1 MTEASR
7 LQSALAESEARLRRV
22 QRIGQVGGF
31 EIDLSSGLNL
41 RSPEYMAVQGLPAAV
56 AQEAHAH
63 WVARLHP
70 EDRER
75 AERRFLEAVSDASGA
90 LDYAQEYR
98 IVTPAG
104 AVRWISARAE
114 IERDAEGRALRM
126 VGAHHDITALRE
138 TQAELERLNQA
149 LEQRVR
155 EEVAKREA
163 AQARAAHAERMRALG
178 QLASGIAHDMNNLLQ
193 TVQSGAA
200 IIARA
205 PDQPDQV
212 AAVAEALLQ
221 AADRG
226 TAVTSRLLSF
236 ARQAELRAEPVDPA
250 CLLAQLAEM
259 LRHSLGRQYVCEV
272 EPCAGLPPLLADRR
286 QLETALLNLAINA
299 RDAMPEGGRILLS
312 AAAER
317 VAPGAAHPAGLAP
330 GAYLRLGV
338 RDEGTGMD
346 AETLAR
352 VTEPFFTTKPAEQGT
367 GLGLSMAK
375 GFAEQSG
382 GGLALESRPGAGT
395 LVCLWLPAQA

>member
-7 LQSALAESEARLRRV
+7 LQSALAASEARLRRV

-31 EIDLSSGLNL
+31 EIDLSSGINL
-41 RSPEYMAVQGLPAAV
+41 RSAEYMAVQGLPAAAV
-56 AQEAHAH
+56 HEAHAH

-70 EDRER
+70 EDRDR
-75 AERRFLEAVSDASGA
+75 AERRFLEAISEASGA

-98 IVTPAG
+98 IVTPDG
-104 AVRWISARAE
+104 GVRWISARAE

-155 EEVAKREA
+155 DEVEKREA

-193 TVQSGAA
+193 SVQSGAA

-250 CLLAQLAEM
+250 SLLTQLAEM
-259 LRHSLGRQYVCEV
+259 LRHSLGRRYACQV
-272 EPCAGLPPLLADRR
+272 EPCAQLPPLLADRR

-299 RDAMPEGGRILLS
+299 RDAMPGGGLISLS

-317 VAPGAAHPAGLAP
+317 VAGAHPAGLAP
-330 GAYLRLGV
+330 GAYIRLGV
-338 RDEGTGMD
+338 RDDGMGMD

-382 GGLALESRPGAGT
+382 GGLALESEPGEGT
-395 LVCLWLPAQA
+395 LVTLWLPAAG

>member
-31 EIDLSSGLNL
+31 EIDLSSGANL
-41 RSPEYMAVQGLPAAV
+41 RSAEYMAVQGLDAV
-56 AQEAHAH
+56 ASTESHAH
-63 WVARLHP
+63 WLSRLHP
-70 EDRER
+70 EDRAR
-75 AERRFLEAVSDASGA
+75 AERRFLQAVSDDSGA
-90 LDYAQEYR
+90 CDYAQEYR
-98 IVTPAG
+98 IVTPDG

-114 IERDAEGRALRM
+114 IERDADGRALRM

-138 TQAELERLNQA
+138 SQAELERLNQA

-155 EEVAKREA
+155 DEVAKREA

-205 PDQPDQV
+205 PDQPEQV
-212 AAVAEALLQ
+212 AAVAEALSQ
-221 AADRG
+221 AAERG

-236 ARQAELRAEPVDPA
+236 ARQAELRAEPVPPA
-250 CLLAQLAEM
+250 TLLEQTAEI
-259 LRHSLGRQYVCEV
+259 LRHSLGRRYACQVV
-272 EPCAGLPPLLADRR
+272 PCPGLPSLLADRR

-299 RDAMPEGGRILLS
+299 RDAMPDGGVIFLS
-312 AAAER
+312 AAAET
-317 VAPGAAHPAGLAP
+317 VADGAPHPAGLAA
-330 GAYLRLGV
+330 GDYLRLGV
-338 RDEGTGMD
+338 RDDGMGMD

-382 GGLALESRPGAGT
+382 GGLALDSAPGEGT
-395 LVCLWLPAQA
+395 LVSLWLPAAR